1 MFILIKCMDSDGVLY
16 QVSNL
21 YYDFFLLQKQGGNEV
36 GQLLHLQPLS
46 GTESTDLLYAAD
58 AGL

>member
-1 MFILIKCMDSDGVLY
+1 MECFIKSVIY
-16 QVSNL
+16 ITI
-21 YYDFFLLQKQGGNEV
+21 FFYCRSRNEV